1 MIRLALADDHQSIID
16 GIQLLVE
23 YRDNFEFVGTAND
36 GEALLKLVERKR
48 PNMVITDLRMPK
60 LDGIEVTKAIKKE
73 YPEIKVI
80 ALSMFDQQDAV
91 KQMTDAGVSGYVLKN
106 SSLEHLLEAIE
117 KVHQGEPFFDIQVE
131 KNAVSSYNCDNVLTN
146 RQEQIL
152 QLIAQG
158 KTTREIADELF
169 IGVYTVDTHRKNM
182 MRLLGLKGKGELLR
196 YAINI
201 KYDF

>member
-1 MIRLALADDHQSIID
+1 MIKLALADDHQSITD
-16 GIQLLVE
+16 GIKLLVE
-23 YRDNFEFVGTAND
+23 NRDNIEFVGVAND
-36 GEALLKLVERKR
+36 GEELLKLVEHKR
-48 PNMVITDLRMPK
+48 PNIVITDLRMPK
-60 LDGIEVTKAIKKE
+60 LDGIEATKAIKKNF
-73 YPEIKVI
+73 PEIKI
-80 ALSMFDQQDAV
+80 LALSMFDQQDAV
-91 KQMTDAGVSGYVLKN
+91 RQMIDAGVSGYVLKN
-106 SSLEHLLEAIE
+106 SSFEHLLEAIE
-117 KVHQGEPFFDIQVE
+117 KVDQGETFFDIE
-131 KNAVSSYNCDNVLTN
+131 LEEDKVSAYNCDNVLTN

>member
-106 SSLEHLLEAIE
+106 SSLEHLLQAIE

-131 KNAVSSYNCDNVLTN
+131 KDAVSSYNCDNVLTN

>member
-1 MIRLALADDHQSIID
+1 MIKLALADDHQSITD
-16 GIQLLVE
+16 GIKLLVE
-23 YRDNFEFVGTAND
+23 YRDNIEFVGIAND
-36 GEALLKLVERKR
+36 GEELLKLVVRKR
-48 PNMVITDLRMPK
+48 PNIVITDLRMPK
-60 LDGIEVTKAIKKE
+60 LDGIEATKAIKKDF
-73 YPEIKVI
+73 PEIKVL
-80 ALSMFDQQDAV
+80 ALTMFDQQDAV
-91 KQMTDAGVSGYVLKN
+91 KQMVDAGVSGYVLKD

-117 KVHQGEPFFDIQVE
+117 KVDRGETFFDVE
-131 KNAVSSYNCDNVLTN
+131 LEEDKVSVYNCDNVLTN

-196 YAINI
+196 YAVNT